1 MAKYEIKY
9 DNLKALKRLLD
20 KLKDYIEL
28 DFYSEFSPPNEDST
42 EEDFVYGIQ
51 NELIK
56 LHRKLYSEYAD
67 ETQYKIVNNREL
79 FD

>member
-9 DNLKALKRLLD
+9 DNIIAFKKLLERLKN
-20 KLKDYIEL
+20 YIES
-28 DFYSEFSPPNEDST
+28 DFYSEFSPPNDNST

-51 NELIK
+51 EELM
-56 LHRKLYSEYAD
+56 KLYKKLYAEYAN